1 MPRPGLLERISSARN
16 VSPVAAPQRDE
27 NRFSAD
33 EWISDYLLPSVGGQ
47 FGYGG
52 QTYPFGLTTTMPGQ
66 RISEVAASLPGHR
79 MALQRCPPAFAAQ
92 MVRALVLSQARFVWR
107 NPPWN
112 AKTPRR
118 TFGNADLGIL
128 ERPWKNATTG
138 ELLARMEWHC
148 GLTGNSY
155 VYRQPDRLR
164 VLRPDWVGLV
174 FGSHQ
179 EPEDAANAL
188 DGDLLGYVYQNGGL
202 GGANRNKPQT
212 LLPSEIAHW
221 SPLPDPESVGIGM
234 SWVTPAI
241 RDIQGDVAA
250 TQHKLQFFANA
261 ATPNLVIKGI
271 PAVNKTE
278 FDRLVAM
285 MEDNHAGVRNAYKTL
300 YLTAGADATVVGADL
315 KQMDFKAVQG
325 GGETRIALLSR
336 VPAPLLGIAEG
347 LAGSSLNAGN
357 FGMARRIFA
366 DSWIYP
372 TLQDIAST
380 LSTIM
385 TVPSDAELWFDT
397 ADMPLLREDARDAA
411 DIEGIKATTICK
423 YVQDGFTPES
433 AVAAVIG
440 QNVNLLK
447 HTGLV
452 SVQLLPPGMGSPTNP
467 NPEQIPAGTN

>member
-1 MPRPGLLERISSARN
+1 LTQIIKDLGLFDVRGRDKSIPDIYMRASIVDRVSLLQGLIDSDGHVHNAKNASTGASFTSTSYELSSQLRLL
-16 VSPVAAPQRDE
+16 VRGLGGVAGCKQE
-27 NRFSAD
+27 
-33 EWISDYLLPSVGGQ
+33 V
-47 FGYGG
+47 
-52 QTYPFGLTTTMPGQ
+52 
-66 RISEVAASLPGHR
+66 RISEPDRRPQWGVHLNKLPEWIVPIRLSRKRAAWRSSPCWRGQGISKVELIGCK
-79 MALQRCPPAFAAQ
+79 LAQ
-92 MVRALVLSQARFVWR
+92 CIKV
-107 NPPWN
+107 
-112 AKTPRR
+112 
-118 TFGNADLGIL
+118 NADD
-128 ERPWKNATTG
+128 
-138 ELLARMEWHC
+138 
-148 GLTGNSY
+148 GLY
-155 VYRQPDRLR
+155 VTD
-164 VLRPDWVGLV
+164 D
-174 FGSHQ
+174 F
-179 EPEDAANAL
+179 
-188 DGDLLGYVYQNGGL
+188 
-202 GGANRNKPQT
+202 
-212 LLPSEIAHW
+212 I
-221 SPLPDPESVGIGM
+221 
-234 SWVTPAI
+234 VT
-241 RDIQGDVAA
+241 
-250 TQHKLQFFANA
+250 HN
-261 ATPNLVIKGI
+261 TPNLVIKGI

-385 TVPSDAELWFDT
+385 NVPSDAELWFDT

-467 NPEQIPAGTN
+467 NPEQIPAAGTN